1 MAVLGP
7 LDSGFMELEDTDRH
21 VSVGIG
27 AIAIVAGSPPPREE
41 LEVELAQRL
50 SVDGRLHQKV
60 HRTPWGLAAPT
71 WVIDPNFDLAHH
83 LRWLALPAPAGEDA
97 LCDLVA
103 EVMEERLDRDH
114 PLWQCIVVEHL
125 ADDRWA
131 MIVKVHHS
139 MVDGVSG
146 ITLFE
151 RFCDDQA
158 ERPDNAAPKVADPP
172 IDWRGLL
179 MKSLRLPVD
188 VPRFAAQTLRA
199 AVPFALSAVL
209 PAAGSSLNGSIGRQ
223 RRYTVARASLPAVRE
238 IGAAF
243 GTTVN
248 DVVLAAVAAAFRTVL
263 LKRGEEPTADKLR
276 ILTPVSVRAADAKGA
291 LDNRVSA
298 MLPLLPIESAD
309 PVEQLAMVHRRMV
322 EHKASGEA
330 SAANSFLAL
339 ARWLPFAS
347 IAWTVRLASRYP
359 QRGISGLAT
368 NVPGPRRRLH
378 LYGQEVLEILA
389 YAPIAMRVRISI
401 AILSYGD
408 QLRFGVTGDYDS
420 TPDLHLLAERIEE
433 TIDQLLQR
441 ARDTVP
447 S

>member
-1 MAVLGP
+1 MADLGP
-7 LDSGFMELEDTDRH
+7 LDSGFMELEDSDRH

-27 AIAIVAGSPPPREE
+27 AVAIVAGSPPPRAE
-41 LEVELAQRL
+41 LELELAKRL
-50 SVDGRLHQKV
+50 AVDGRLQQKV
-60 HRTPWGLAAPT
+60 HRAPWDLAAPA
-71 WVIDPNFDLAHH
+71 WVTDPNFDLAHH
-83 LRWLALPAPAGEDA
+83 LRWMALPAPGNEDA
-97 LCDLVA
+97 LCELIA

-114 PLWQCIVVEHL
+114 PLWQCVVVESL

-151 RFCDDQA
+151 RLCDDPVD
-158 ERPDNAAPKVADPP
+158 RPDLAGPDDGAAST
-172 IDWRGLL
+172 DWAGLL
-179 MKSLRLPVD
+179 VKSLRLPVD
-188 VPRFAAQTLRA
+188 APRFVARTLS
-199 AVPFALSAVL
+199 AVIPLAISAVL
-209 PAAGSSLNGSIGRQ
+209 PASGSSLNGSIGRQ
-223 RRYTVARASLPAVRE
+223 RRYAVARASLPAVRE

-248 DVVLAAVAAAFRTVL
+248 DVVLAAVTAAFRTVL
-263 LKRGEEPTADKLR
+263 LKRGEEPTAGKLR
-276 ILTPVSVRAADAKGA
+276 ILTPVSVRAATAKDI

-309 PVEQLAMVHRRMV
+309 PVEQLAMVHRRMAA
-322 EHKASGEA
+322 HKASGEA
-330 SAANSFLAL
+330 AAANSLLAF

-359 QRGISGLAT
+359 QRGIASLAT

-378 LYGQEVLEILA
+378 LYGREVLEILA
-389 YAPIAMRVRISI
+389 YAPIAMRVRTGI

-408 QLRFGVTGDYDS
+408 QLRFGITGDYDS

-433 TIDQLLQR
+433 TVEELLQC
-441 ARDTVP
+441 ARTNEM